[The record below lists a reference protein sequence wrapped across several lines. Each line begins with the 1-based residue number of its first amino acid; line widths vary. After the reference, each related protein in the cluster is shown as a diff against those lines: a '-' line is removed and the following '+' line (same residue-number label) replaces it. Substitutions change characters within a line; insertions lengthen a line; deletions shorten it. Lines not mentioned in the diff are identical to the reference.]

1 MRSLQGPEL
10 LEQRLRYYAIQCYFL
25 SGTSLLLAA
34 GLFAGA
40 VSQVMEGVYQQGA
53 FLGGGGL
60 LFLGVTWALIQN
72 GRANG
77 SPRSTRVYTE
87 LTGEAKGVAWFHRM
101 IGSNNGVRIHFLD
114 GQEITI
120 PANHRDSE
128 ALMAW
133 IRWRAPH
140 AILGYGAEQQR
151 RYTDLVKSN
160 RAAGQV
166 RT

>member
-1 MRSLQGPEL
+1 MTSLQGPEL
-10 LEQRLRYYAIQCYFL
+10 LEHRLRRYAIQCFFL

-34 GLFAGA
+34 GLGVGA
-40 VSQVMEGVYQQGA
+40 VVQVTKGVYQQGA
-53 FLGGGGL
+53 FIGGMGL
-60 LFLGVTWALIQN
+60 LFLGVTWALLQN
-72 GRANG
+72 GRTNW

-87 LTGEAKGVAWFHRM
+87 LTGEAKGVAWFHRVL
-101 IGSNNGVRIHFLD
+101 GSNNGVRIYFLD
-114 GQEITI
+114 DQHITI

-151 RYTDLVKSN
+151 RYTELVKSN

-166 RT
+166 RA

>member
-1 MRSLQGPEL
+1 MTSLQGPEL
-10 LEQRLRYYAIQCYFL
+10 LEQRLRYHAIQCLVL

-40 VSQVMEGVYQQGA
+40 VVQVMEGVYQQGA
-53 FLGGGGL
+53 FLAGGGL
-60 LFLGVTWALIQN
+60 LFSWLTWAQVQGWRTN
-72 GRANG
+72 RVPRAG
-77 SPRSTRVYTE
+77 WVYKE
-87 LTGEAKGVAWFHRM
+87 LTGDAKGVAWFHRVV
-101 IGSNNGVRIHFLD
+101 GSNNGVRIYFLD
-114 GQEITI
+114 DQHITI
-120 PANHRDSE
+120 PANHQDSE

-151 RYTDLVKSN
+151 CYEELVKKN